1 MNKDKCEHYNYCCSH
16 ELCEECVAVQI
27 IYDCWDGGFAVG
39 ITEEEFK
46 RDFDDDD
53 GEILP
58 F

>member
-1 MNKDKCEHYNYCCSH
+1 MNKDKCEHYDYCCSH

-27 IYDCWDGGFAVG
+27 IYGRNEYVAAG

-46 RDFDDDD
+46 GDFDDDD

>member
-1 MNKDKCEHYNYCCSH
+1 MNKDKCEHYDYCCSH

-27 IYDCWDGGFAVG
+27 IYGRNEYVAAGT
-39 ITEEEFK
+39 TEEESK
-46 RDFDDDD
+46 GDFDDDD